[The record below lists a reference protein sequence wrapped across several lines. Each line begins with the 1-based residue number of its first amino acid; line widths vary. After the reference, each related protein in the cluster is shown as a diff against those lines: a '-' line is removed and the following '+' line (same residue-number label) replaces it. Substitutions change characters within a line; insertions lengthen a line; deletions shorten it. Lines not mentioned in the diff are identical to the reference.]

1 MGIAFVI
8 AFRKGNHHDAIKACE
23 KLCDEDKGV
32 EYLSKKLLE
41 WWGKAELKLENERIF
56 KFLILLPSRVVRFL
70 SQFFS
75 WSDER
80 NYGCYKT
87 PLESISILPNK

>member
-1 MGIAFVI
+1 MSNTVKLNNDHNQLIDNLCDDPRVAMDKNTINAALLEMGIAFVI

-41 WWGKAELKLENERIF
+41 WWESGAEN
-56 KFLILLPSRVVRFL
+56 
-70 SQFFS
+70 
-75 WSDER
+75 
-80 NYGCYKT
+80 
-87 PLESISILPNK
+87 